1 MKPFPLLTAFF
12 LSLLS
17 AGAFANE
24 PSPAGLPGVEAQR
37 PIVSAPPPAPEPNN
51 QPAGT
56 WKNFR
61 VGNTDVSISG
71 SVTVDVGTGG
81 SRSSGR

>member
-1 MKPFPLLTAFF
+1 MKQLLIFAAVFST
-12 LSLLS
+12 LSS
-17 AGAFANE
+17 ASAFAND
-24 PSPAGLPGVEAQR
+24 PSPTGLPGVGVQK
-37 PIVSAPPPAPEPNN
+37 PIVATPPPQPEPDS

-71 SVTVDVGTGG
+71 SVTVDVGTGN
-81 SRSSGR
+81 SRTSGR